1 MHAERAANGVG
12 SLPLDEA
19 EPVSGTTDPAPAF
32 LARKAVAVRGAG
44 PIGAD
49 ALGRAVRIRT
59 STNLPRPA
67 AFIVATGDRGATD
80 TAAGLCAQTVAAAT
94 AIEADFVG
102 KAATIVAGVVGVAVA
117 DGSIVAAGRGGQIR
131 DWR

>member
-1 MHAERAANGVG
+1 MQAERAANGVG

-19 EPVSGTTDPAPAF
+19 EPVAGAADSTPAF
-32 LARKAVAVRGAG
+32 FTRKAVAVRGAG

-59 STNLPRPA
+59 STHLPRPA

-102 KAATIVAGVVGVAVA
+102 KAATIVAGVAGVAVA
-117 DGSIVAAGRGGQIR
+117 DGRVVAAGRRG
-131 DWR
+131 